1 MQALCTPR
9 PQTTGMALVLATL
22 LALAGAGD
30 SRAAEA
36 AVVYG
41 WHFHS
46 GDGRIDQRQAD
57 TTVAVPRLLLD
68 RPQPVTRSDTLNL
81 TGPGQTNAD
90 IALTGRVDLLARSLG
105 VQVSAHAKVNPFDP
119 DDSSLRPLLVSTS
132 ASVQAGFHDRV
143 LVFDPTVLPG
153 APVSFTVQPLRT
165 SGRMD
170 VTPLDP
176 SGAGGAGVANLL
188 IGFAMESVL
197 PGIGAP
203 TVLSFEQFIG
213 SGSAAE
219 STWNASALG
228 GVAALA
234 GGPLTVPNGSVW
246 DVSFVVRA
254 AVQAVPGL
262 FPAANPKGSLSEA
275 QFLNTVFWGGIAD
288 AVDGQGRALTQLSL
302 QGELGF
308 DWVSPVP
315 EPGTW
320 GLMALGLVVLAGQRR
335 RRLAG
340 TPRRSAAGAA

>member
-1 MQALCTPR
+1 MQPMCAPR
-9 PQTTGMALVLATL
+9 SRFSGLALVLTAV
-22 LALAGAGD
+22 LALGRAGD
-30 SRAAEA
+30 SGAAEA

-41 WHFHS
+41 WHFYS
-46 GDGRIDQRQAD
+46 GDGRIDQQQAD

-68 RPQPVTRSDTLNL
+68 RPQPVTRSDALNL
-81 TGPGQTNAD
+81 TGPAQTSAD

-119 DDSSLRPLLVSTS
+119 DDHTLRPLLVSTN
-132 ASVQAGFHDRV
+132 ASVQTGFHDRV

-153 APVSFTVQPLRT
+153 APVSFTIQPLRT

-176 SGAGGAGVANLL
+176 AGQGGAGVANLL

-197 PGIGAP
+197 PGGGAP
-203 TVLSFEQFIG
+203 TVLSFEQFIS
-213 SGSAAE
+213 SGTPAE

-262 FPAANPKGSLSEA
+262 FPAANPKGALSEA
-275 QFLNTVFWGGIAD
+275 QFLNTVHWGGIAD

-315 EPGTW
+315 EPATW
-320 GLMALGLVVLAGQRR
+320 GLMAIGLLALAGRR
-335 RRLAG
+335 HRCMGRPSAPAG
-340 TPRRSAAGAA
+340 FLGG